1 MKNYKIKVQVI
12 FELECETQDEAEDII
27 ATMLHSEARHN
38 DVEISSLS
46 FKKK

>member
-1 MKNYKIKVQVI
+1 MKNYKVTVEVT
-12 FELECETQDEAEDII
+12 FELECETQVEAEDIV

-46 FKKK
+46 FKTK